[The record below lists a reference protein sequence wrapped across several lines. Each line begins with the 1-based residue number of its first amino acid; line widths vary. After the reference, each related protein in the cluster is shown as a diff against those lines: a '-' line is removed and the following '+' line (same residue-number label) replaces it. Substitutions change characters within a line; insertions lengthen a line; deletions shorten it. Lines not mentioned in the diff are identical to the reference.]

1 MTKPKKMIEL
11 LRSGHPCDEGGKPCL
26 KRNAEDGCFCA
37 ELADTIE
44 WQREII
50 EGLLANWPHTE
61 IADYYMPRT
70 IRAVLQK
77 ETALK
82 RASELIN

>member
-1 MTKPKKMIEL
+1 MTKPKKMIAL
-11 LRSGHPCDEGGKPCL
+11 LRSGHPCDEAGKACR
-26 KRNAEDGCFCA
+26 KVDAEAGCFCA

-44 WQREII
+44 GQREII
-50 EGLLANWPHTE
+50 EGLLANWPDTE
-61 IADYYMPRT
+61 IAGYYKPQT

-82 RASELIN
+82 RAADLIN